1 VVARI
6 SKWTQASQHWK
17 GRIVLLA
24 RTILFSLMRLHIAHI
39 PKLILQRRASA
50 ILGMIII
57 AMLWG
62 GVAVVY
68 REDVQQ
74 DYHEVE
80 RRNQNFAM
88 VFEENVLRSIG
99 EIDKAL
105 LYLRRSVEAAK
116 DTTDFQTIVMTT
128 DVLSEIIVQVAI
140 IDAKGISQGSNA
152 VAAPTGPIDV
162 SDREHFRVHVNSKE
176 DKLFIS
182 RPLVGR
188 ASGRWSVQFTR
199 RFSNKD
205 GSFAGVVVASMD
217 PAHFT
222 SFYDKID
229 LGATTSVAMVGSDGV
244 VRSSGGGAVP
254 RLSLGQDLLRS
265 KLFSR
270 IQAGSD
276 SVFQDPGSSP
286 EDSLLVT
293 ARKVRSYPLWVTVST
308 RATDVYRASWA
319 NLQQNTLIVA
329 FLTVLIMI
337 ALEQILRAEAKAK
350 QKAEQLQ
357 LTLEHISQGIMLVT
371 KEHQIPIINQRCGEL
386 LHLPKDMIEAPPS
399 FSQLSQYGAQSGN
412 FLFSPDTDAASGN
425 GTGYV
430 PREPSISDYKRPDGL
445 FIEVRKT
452 QLPDGGF
459 VQTFTDITTRR
470 EAEAHIARLAS
481 EDPLTKLPNRRVFR
495 SKLEQL
501 SSRQNPRAGR
511 VERRQ
516 DFAVLFLDMD
526 RFKVVNDTLGHRI
539 GDKLLI
545 ELARRLRLILRESDI
560 LARLGGDEFAILLP
574 TVESRADVETLAKAI
589 VTTME
594 QPFQVDHHLISSSI
608 SIGIAIGPHDG
619 ETEDELLVA
628 ADLALYAVKLER
640 RGTYRFYQKSM
651 NDDVND
657 RRQVELDL
665 REALEQG
672 QLELHYQPVVDLR
685 RNAIVG
691 FEALARWFHPVRGM
705 ISPAKFIPVAEDCG
719 LIVTLGEWALTEACR
734 TAAQWPDNLKIS
746 VNLSPMQLSSPDLL
760 PTISRVLADTG
771 LKARR
776 LTLEITER
784 IFLDETEKT
793 LSILHK
799 LKELGVEI
807 ALDDFGTGYSSLSYL
822 RSFPFDTLKIDR
834 SFVSDLGLDTGS
846 NVIVQAVILIAS
858 GLGIRTVA
866 EGIETPLQQQILKAL
881 GCEEV
886 QGYLFS
892 PPVPIAKVPAL
903 IDQWAGKKILA
914 A

>member
-1 VVARI
+1 M
-6 SKWTQASQHWK
+6 K
-17 GRIVLLA
+17 
-24 RTILFSLMRLHIAHI
+24 LHIAHI
-39 PKLILQRRASA
+39 PKLVLQRRASA
-50 ILGMIII
+50 VLGMIII

-62 GVAVVY
+62 GIAIAY
-68 REDVQQ
+68 REDVQR

-80 RRNQNFAM
+80 RRNQNYAM

-116 DTTDFQTIVMTT
+116 DSTDFQTIVMTT
-128 DVLSEIIVQVAI
+128 DVLSEIIVQVAV
-140 IDAKGISQGSNA
+140 IDAQGISRGSNA
-152 VAAPTGPIDV
+152 VPAPTGVIDV
-162 SDREHFRVHVNSKE
+162 SDREHFRVHLDSNE

-182 RPLVGR
+182 KPLVGR
-188 ASGRWSVQFTR
+188 ASGKWSVQFTR

-205 GSFAGVVVASMD
+205 GSFAGVVVASMN

-244 VRSSGGGAVP
+244 VRSSGGGVVP
-254 RLSLGQDLLRS
+254 RLSLGQDIFGS
-265 KLFSR
+265 KLFDL

-276 SVFQDPGSSP
+276 TVFKDAGDSP
-286 EDSLLVT
+286 EDALFIT

-308 RATDVYRASWA
+308 KATDVYRASWA
-319 NLQQNTLIVA
+319 NLQQNILIVSV
-329 FLTVLIMI
+329 LTMLILI
-337 ALEQILRAEAKAK
+337 ALEQILRVEAKAK

-371 KEHQIPIINQRCGEL
+371 KEREIPILNQRCGEL
-386 LHLPKDMIEAPPS
+386 LHLPKQMIAAPPE
-399 FSQLSQYGAQSGN
+399 FSQLAQYGAENGNFIFSLDTELDSGN
-412 FLFSPDTDAASGN
+412 ETP
-425 GTGYV
+425 YI

-501 SSRQNPRAGR
+501 IYRQGALRADNG
-511 VERRQ
+511 EKH

-526 RFKVVNDTLGHRI
+526 RFKVVNDTLGHRV
-539 GDKLLI
+539 GDKLLVA
-545 ELARRLRLILRESDI
+545 LAERLKGALRENDI
-560 LARLGGDEFAILLP
+560 LARLGGDEFAILLH
-574 TVESRADVETLAKAI
+574 TVESAADVETLAKEI

-594 QPFQVDHHLISSSI
+594 QPFKVDHHLISTSI

-628 ADLALYAVKLER
+628 ADLALYAVKAAR
-640 RGTYRFYQKSM
+640 RGTYKFYQKAM

-657 RRQVELDL
+657 RRQVEVDL
-665 REALEQG
+665 REALEQN
-672 QLELHYQPVVDLR
+672 QLELHYQPVIDLR
-685 RNAIVG
+685 RNTIVG
-691 FEALARWFHPVRGM
+691 FEALARWPHPVNGM
-705 ISPAKFIPVAEDCG
+705 IPPAKFVPVAEDCG
-719 LIVTLGEWALTEACR
+719 LILPLGEWALTEACR
-734 TAAQWPDNLKIS
+734 TAAQWPDHLKIS
-746 VNLSPMQLSSPDLL
+746 VNLSPVQLSCPDL
-760 PTISRVLADTG
+760 PQVITRILAETG
-771 LKARR
+771 MRPGR

-784 IFLDETEKT
+784 VFLDESEKT

-799 LKELGVEI
+799 IKQLGVEI

-822 RSFPFDTLKIDR
+822 RSFPFDTVKIDR
-834 SFVSDLGLDTGS
+834 SFVSDLGADTGS
-846 NVIVQAVILIAS
+846 NVIVQAVILIAG

-866 EGIETPLQQQILKAL
+866 EGIETPVQQQILKAL
-881 GCEEV
+881 GCDAV

-892 PPVPIAKVPAL
+892 RAVPLAKVPAL
-903 IDQWAGKKILA
+903 IDEWTGKKVLA